1 MDKATA
7 LQLLRTALSEITQP
21 DGTAATQL
29 FQSLR
34 EVDAKV
40 REVRMTLE
48 GVDGLPPSLLSNMA
62 ADIDFQANSRRVRLE
77 ALAGYIRSAVKFL
90 DTGAFEKPKKIIHP
104 PPDFTRL
111 TSSVPGLK
119 EELDRRWREA
129 QRCIHV
135 EAFISAVILMG
146 SILEGL
152 LLARAQLGSSDAY
165 RSSRAPKDSRTGKIP
180 AIHDWTLSNL
190 IDVATDVGWLKID
203 RGKFSHA
210 LRESRNVVHPW
221 QAVTS
226 GANFDEGTCKTSW
239 LVLDSSVADLI
250 RSLP

>member
-1 MDKATA
+1 MEKAHA
-7 LQLLRTALSEITQP
+7 LQLLRTLLSEITLP
-21 DGTAATQL
+21 DGTAATDK
-29 FQSLR
+29 FGGLR
-34 EVDAKV
+34 DVDAKS
-40 REVRMTLE
+40 REVRMILE
-48 GVDGLPPSLLSNMA
+48 GVDGLPASLLSSMSN
-62 ADIDFQANSRRVRLE
+62 DLDFQANSRRVRLE
-77 ALAGYIRSAVKFL
+77 ALAGYVRSAVKFL

-104 PPDFTRL
+104 PPDYTRL
-111 TSSVPGLK
+111 TDSVPGLR

-152 LLARAQLGSSDAY
+152 LLARAQLAAPKAY
-165 RSSRAPKDSRTGKIP
+165 QSTRAPKDKSGKTP

-190 IDVATDVGWLKID
+190 IDVATDVGWLKVD

-221 QAVTS
+221 QAVMS
-226 GANFDEGTCKTSW
+226 GANFDDATCKTSW
-239 LVLDSSVADLI
+239 HVLESSVDDLL
-250 RSLP
+250 RSVP